1 MKMLWNRKKGRF
13 VLEASVLVPMICIL
27 LVYLVYFTLYTH
39 DCAVVT
45 HGILESGV
53 KGIYRDGRSDAVI
66 KEQIQED
73 LSNKL
78 EERLLWMKDAEVK
91 VYVSPLQ
98 AEVQVSGRGGFLPVQ
113 IEIKAEEKL
122 YRVRPCKVV
131 RRSRWIKKSGEE

>member
-1 MKMLWNRKKGRF
+1 MRMLCNRKKGRF

-53 KGIYRDGRSDAVI
+53 KGIYRDGRSDAVV

-78 EERLLWMKDAEVK
+78 EERLLWLEDAQVK

-98 AEVQVSGRGGFLPVQ
+98 AEVQVSGRGRFLPVQ
-113 IEIKAEEKL
+113 IEIKTEEKL
-122 YRVRPCKVV
+122 YRVRPCKAV
-131 RRSRWIKKSGEE
+131 RRSRWLKGSGEE